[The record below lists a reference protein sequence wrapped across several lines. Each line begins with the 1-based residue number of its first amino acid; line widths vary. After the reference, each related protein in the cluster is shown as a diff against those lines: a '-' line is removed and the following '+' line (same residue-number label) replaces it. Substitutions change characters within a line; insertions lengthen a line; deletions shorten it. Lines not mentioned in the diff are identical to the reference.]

1 MEPAPGKHSQ
11 LVSVLVHLQQKVA
24 TRSTFENQSHDGLEA
39 MIDCENLEEIS
50 VKVSFLRRAFFQPK
64 LPLAR
69 IGVHVRELILAP
81 LFVLKL
87 KAQHIVA

>member
-1 MEPAPGKHSQ
+1 MRIC
-11 LVSVLVHLQQKVA
+11 
-24 TRSTFENQSHDGLEA
+24 TDDRLEA
-39 MIDCENLEEIS
+39 VIDCENIEEVS
-50 VKVSFLRRAFFQPK
+50 VAVSFLRRAFLQPK

-69 IGVHVRELILAP
+69 LVFHVRELILAP

>member
-1 MEPAPGKHSQ
+1 
-11 LVSVLVHLQQKVA
+11 
-24 TRSTFENQSHDGLEA
+24 

-87 KAQHIVA
+87 KAENIVA